1 MLDLNSAISVIIGAA
16 IPLSTQLVM
25 FYVSNRDSNKNKKSV
40 NIKLAINIVI
50 KLTNFI
56 NDSYEYIKSEIIS
69 DNEQGWIRVHGV
81 TPSFN
86 LGDDET
92 LNFLNKDLSFR
103 ISVIPTRIKYIE
115 SDMSLFYSNVFP
127 DDFDYIK
134 RSNNLYAELTIE
146 AIEIRNQICDEYKLP
161 KDKLFD
167 LSDLYG
173 RLQVS

>member
-25 FYVSNRDSNKNKKSV
+25 FYVSNRDNNKNKKSV

-56 NDSYEYIKSEIIS
+56 NDSYEYIKSEIIP

-92 LNFLNKDLSFR
+92 LNFLSKDLSFR

-115 SDMSLFYSNVFP
+115 SDMSLFYENVSS

-134 RSNNLYAELTIE
+134 RSNDLYTELTIE